1 MADEA
6 RSILDSLMGGDRN
19 ALLPPGTAVPRPK
32 KRNNS
37 SHNGTSS
44 SSSQQPLTLPTK
56 RSKSCYDADVD
67 PLYCAWGVNVYEL
80 FVNTKSDLGVA
91 NPHVPDDGARAEY
104 LSLPKH
110 EQERLG
116 FEFML
121 FCKLQDLVRQCDRVV
136 SRNKEKLEQEIQRNA
151 AKNKNATGGGA
162 RVSDF
167 YVQDIDEG
175 AIMQLAQCQLRLDAV
190 EKEVLQIL
198 ETMEGHVDNQRQL
211 ESKINEVNVKLDE
224 MEDKVRSEQD
234 SPIASEGETNVI
246 VKSEGDVV
254 PKAEDGDMLHDQ
266 TVADNSVV
274 VSVDPVKHEAD
285 LALDVP
291 VKLEPDVATV
301 KLEPDVFQIKLE
313 ADADT
318 DMVEN
323 ASKSGGATGESADGI
338 NPTDLEL
345 LRLEMEQLTKE
356 LADVI
361 LKKQRSQFDLARK
374 IQQYAPLQESA
385 EQQRKHLHFVKS
397 DITMDK
403 TVCEVS
409 GNFMSARDADE
420 RIAAHYAGKQ
430 YVGWKLVRD
439 KFKEMQQQY
448 GRYGP
453 PRPQRRDDGPGGGR
467 HGGPVPSGA
476 GRPEDRYAGRG
487 GGFNNNRG
495 PPVPARGG
503 GGSYGG
509 GRDYDRGGGRD
520 RGGHPGVGGGYGRGG
535 GGGYDRDRRDGGGR
549 WGR

>member
-37 SHNGTSS
+37 SNNGTSS
-44 SSSQQPLTLPTK
+44 HQPLTLPTK

-67 PLYCAWGVNVYEL
+67 PLYCAWGINVYEL
-80 FVNTKSDLGVA
+80 FVNTKSDLGVP

-151 AKNKNATGGGA
+151 AKNSNAAGGGGGA

-175 AIMQLAQCQLRLDAV
+175 AIVQLAQCQLRLDAI

-198 ETMEGHVDNQRQL
+198 ETMEGHIVNQREL
-211 ESKINEVNVKLDE
+211 EDKIKEVKMKLDE
-224 MEDKVRSEQD
+224 MEVKIRSEQD
-234 SPIASEGETNVI
+234 APIASEGEINVI
-246 VKSEGDVV
+246 VKSEVDDVAKAEDNASLQAEAVAENSAQDIVVKVEDGATVKVEQDVV
-254 PKAEDGDMLHDQ
+254 PIK
-266 TVADNSVV
+266 V
-274 VSVDPVKHEAD
+274 
-285 LALDVP
+285 
-291 VKLEPDVATV
+291 EP
-301 KLEPDVFQIKLE
+301 
-313 ADADT
+313 DADT
-318 DMVEN
+318 EKEAND
-323 ASKSGGATGESADGI
+323 SKPDGTIDESTDGI

-345 LRLEMEQLTKE
+345 LRHEMEQLTKE

-361 LKKQRSQFDLARK
+361 IKKQRSQFDLARK

-448 GRYGP
+448 GRHGP
-453 PRPQRRDDGPGGGR
+453 PRPQRRDDGPGASR
-467 HGGPVPSGA
+467 HGGPVPAGA
-476 GRPEDRYAGRG
+476 GRPDDRYAGRG

-509 GRDYDRGGGRD
+509 SRDYDRGGGRD